1 MVHATGTGE
10 TITSTIKRMYTGGE
24 TGKGGQFETLVGRQF
39 ETQVR
44 RQFETQVRRQFETQG
59 RRPCA
64 RTRFTRDHIKEIC
77 GTKIAYALAYATC
90 SL

>member
-1 MVHATGTGE
+1 MIFAE
-10 TITSTIKRMYTGGE
+10 TFSRALIR
-24 TGKGGQFETLVGRQF
+24 KGGQFETLVGRQFETQVRRQF

-77 GTKIAYALAYATC
+77 GTKIAYALAYI
-90 SL
+90 LFKNI